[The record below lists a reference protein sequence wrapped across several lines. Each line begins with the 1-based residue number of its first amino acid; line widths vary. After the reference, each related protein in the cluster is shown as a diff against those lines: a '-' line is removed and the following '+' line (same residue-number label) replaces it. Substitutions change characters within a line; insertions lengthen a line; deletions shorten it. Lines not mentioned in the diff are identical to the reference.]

1 MALACRG
8 PATWLSGH
16 AYFPRLRPIDFGYA
30 RRPEALGGPTRLYLP
45 HGLLATPHTAAARTS
60 THAFLLLVLRHASL
74 QAAAVPSRPR
84 LPSLGLGQQT
94 AEAAAVAAHPRAEA
108 RLQHGARA

>member
-1 MALACRG
+1 MENLF
-8 PATWLSGH
+8 H
-16 AYFPRLRPIDFGYA
+16 
-30 RRPEALGGPTRLYLP
+30 PTLCLV
-45 HGLLATPHTAAARTS
+45 
-60 THAFLLLVLRHASL
+60 FLLLVLRHTSL

-108 RLQHGARA
+108 RLQHSARA